1 MPGYDPK
8 RTRPA
13 REDESGPDAPIDALL
28 PPVDAPRESQAE
40 QPAATPVDSVVDLRS
55 SEPPVV
61 TAPAEDVPAPV
72 LNVPPPDSST
82 GRVAVIAGV
91 AAATIAA
98 ILLVRR
104 MRRRR

>member
-13 REDESGPDAPIDALL
+13 REDDSGSDAPIDALL
-28 PPVDAPRESQAE
+28 TPIEAPPEPQLE
-40 QPAATPVDSVVDLRS
+40 QEHATQVDSVVDLRS
-55 SEPPVV
+55 ADVPAVA
-61 TAPAEDVPAPV
+61 APAEDVPAPV

-82 GRVAVIAGV
+82 GRVAVIAGM
-91 AAATIAA
+91 AAATVVA

-104 MRRRR
+104 MRRRH